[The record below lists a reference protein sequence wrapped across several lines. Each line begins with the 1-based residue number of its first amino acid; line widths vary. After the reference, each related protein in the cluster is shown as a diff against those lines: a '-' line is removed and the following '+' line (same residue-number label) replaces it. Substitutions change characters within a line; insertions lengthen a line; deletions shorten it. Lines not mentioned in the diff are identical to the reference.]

1 MTTDQDRLWALE
13 ERFWTE
19 GVKCARKMTADD
31 AVFVFPFPVGILQG
45 DKVWSENTVAQRW
58 RSVVMTERYLK
69 QEKDVAVLA
78 YRVSAERGDAPV
90 YEAVCRLSYPHD
102 DGEWLRM
109 AHQQTP
115 VN

>member
-1 MTTDQDRLWALE
+1 MMTDQDKLWALE

-19 GVKCARKMTADD
+19 GSDSARKMTAND

-45 DKVWSENTVAQRW
+45 DKVWSESSVAQRW

-78 YRVSAERGDAPV
+78 YRVSAERGDAPI
-90 YEAVCRLSYPHD
+90 YEAVCSSSYLQD